1 MTKKCPKC
9 GNEFDAELTTCPT
22 CGYSLTDTT
31 VDKEEAETTSTN
43 IDFETQGNEEHEDQL
58 NENIEWS
65 ELKDMSLGHVMELF
79 GESPEEE
86 SNDDKKEES
95 TEDNLIVSDSE
106 DVSGLEA
113 SLQEGASE
121 ETHDSVE
128 ESIPATEETPTHSTE
143 EKLATDEAV
152 NLEETTEE
160 TTTVEAETAEVSET
174 VKSEEEALTEISGTE
189 VISTTS
195 EEEIFSQPPIEDQ
208 DVTPNETLQA
218 YIQAHRADTEM
229 SENPSEET
237 AETQELENS
246 GEAVLTQ
253 AETPTESI
261 SDSEEGLTSATSLEA
276 PSEADATEEKVSD
289 SGVIP
294 PMNET
299 GNAQP
304 APAPKK
310 PSKKVVFVALA
321 VVLLAGGSAWA
332 YHDQTQKAAAQ
343 EAAAL
348 TKKTDTLKDE
358 LAAFYTTKEQVFIKP
373 DMVTVS
379 PEKLSKQVA
388 EIKDSEEYSQLN
400 KQIQTL
406 KEKQQTIQQINQL
419 FEAPIV
425 NGNEL
430 KPAILA
436 ADQPISV
443 KKLTGNDPFDQLMNQ
458 AIDQANQQYNQLQ
471 KAKKAVE
478 VIYKDGKTTNQLN
491 RDTYQAAKAEVD
503 KVTSDKLKKELVKQV
518 TTADQALTKVEEEQK
533 RIAEE
538 QAAAEQA
545 KQAEEQAKQAAAA
558 KQAKQAEEQAKQ
570 AAAAKKEDA
579 KKEETAKTEANGYT
593 APNSD
598 GVYTSPLYAPDAA
611 DIADSS
617 NPAWTWAPGVK
628 EKVLDTVIARGY
640 VVPGGYSLEPAKI
653 VNGEGYYNLYATNN
667 QSKLLEGTTEKNV
680 HMYLVTI
687 NAKTGWFKG
696 NASRNAGQ

>member
-43 IDFETQGNEEHEDQL
+43 IDFETQENEQHEDQL

-106 DVSGLEA
+106 DVSGLET

-121 ETHDSVE
+121 ETHDLVE
-128 ESIPATEETPTHSTE
+128 ESTPATEETPTHSTE
-143 EKLATDEAV
+143 EELATDEAV

-189 VISTTS
+189 VISTAS

-237 AETQELENS
+237 AETQELETS

-261 SDSEEGLTSATSLEA
+261 SDSEEGLTSAASLEA
-276 PSEADATEEKVSD
+276 PSDADTTEEKVSD

-310 PSKKVVFVALA
+310 PSKKVAFVALA

-443 KKLTGNDPFDQLMNQ
+443 KKLTGNDPFEQLMNQ

-558 KQAKQAEEQAKQ
+558 K
-570 AAAAKKEDA
+570 KENA
-579 KKEETAKTEANGYT
+579 KKEEIAKTEANGYT

-598 GVYTSPLYAPDAA
+598 GVYTSPLYAPDPA

>member
-43 IDFETQGNEEHEDQL
+43 IDFETQENEQHEDQL

-106 DVSGLEA
+106 DVSGLET

-128 ESIPATEETPTHSTE
+128 ESTPATEETPTHSTE

-261 SDSEEGLTSATSLEA
+261 SDSEEGLTSAASLEA

-299 GNAQP
+299 GNTQP

-545 KQAEEQAKQAAAA
+545 KQAEEQAKQA
-558 KQAKQAEEQAKQ
+558 EEQAKQ
-570 AAAAKKEDA
+570 AAAAKKENA

>member
-43 IDFETQGNEEHEDQL
+43 IDFETQENEEHEDQL

-152 NLEETTEE
+152 NLEDTTEETTEE

-261 SDSEEGLTSATSLEA
+261 SDSEEGLTSAASLEA
-276 PSEADATEEKVSD
+276 PSDADATEGKVSD

-558 KQAKQAEEQAKQ
+558 K
-570 AAAAKKEDA
+570 KEDA

>member
-1 MTKKCPKC
+1 M
-9 GNEFDAELTTCPT
+9 
-22 CGYSLTDTT
+22 
-31 VDKEEAETTSTN
+31 
-43 IDFETQGNEEHEDQL
+43 
-58 NENIEWS
+58 
-65 ELKDMSLGHVMELF
+65 
-79 GESPEEE
+79 
-86 SNDDKKEES
+86 
-95 TEDNLIVSDSE
+95 
-106 DVSGLEA
+106 
-113 SLQEGASE
+113 
-121 ETHDSVE
+121 
-128 ESIPATEETPTHSTE
+128 
-143 EKLATDEAV
+143 
-152 NLEETTEE
+152 
-160 TTTVEAETAEVSET
+160 
-174 VKSEEEALTEISGTE
+174 
-189 VISTTS
+189 
-195 EEEIFSQPPIEDQ
+195 
-208 DVTPNETLQA
+208 QA

-261 SDSEEGLTSATSLEA
+261 SDSEEGLTSAASLEA
-276 PSEADATEEKVSD
+276 PSDADATEGKVSD

-503 KVTSDKLKKELVKQV
+503 KVTSDKLKKNWSNKSRQ
-518 TTADQALTKVEEEQK
+518 LTK
-533 RIAEE
+533 R
-538 QAAAEQA
+538 
-545 KQAEEQAKQAAAA
+545 
-558 KQAKQAEEQAKQ
+558 
-570 AAAAKKEDA
+570 
-579 KKEETAKTEANGYT
+579 
-593 APNSD
+593 
-598 GVYTSPLYAPDAA
+598 
-611 DIADSS
+611 
-617 NPAWTWAPGVK
+617 
-628 EKVLDTVIARGY
+628 
-640 VVPGGYSLEPAKI
+640 
-653 VNGEGYYNLYATNN
+653 
-667 QSKLLEGTTEKNV
+667 
-680 HMYLVTI
+680 
-687 NAKTGWFKG
+687 
-696 NASRNAGQ
+696 

>member
-43 IDFETQGNEEHEDQL
+43 IDFETQENEKHEDQL

-95 TEDNLIVSDSE
+95 IEDNLIVSDSE
-106 DVSGLEA
+106 DVSGLET

-128 ESIPATEETPTHSTE
+128 ESTPATEETPTHSTE

-152 NLEETTEE
+152 NLEETTEETIEETTEE

-229 SENPSEET
+229 SEDPSEET

-261 SDSEEGLTSATSLEA
+261 SDSEEGLTSAASLEA
-276 PSEADATEEKVSD
+276 PSDADATEEKVSD

-558 KQAKQAEEQAKQ
+558 K
-570 AAAAKKEDA
+570 KENA

>member
-31 VDKEEAETTSTN
+31 VDKKEVETTSTN
-43 IDFETQGNEEHEDQL
+43 IDFKTQENEQHEDQL

-95 TEDNLIVSDSE
+95 IEDNLIVSDSE
-106 DVSGLEA
+106 DVSDSEA
-113 SLQEGASE
+113 VLQEGASE

-128 ESIPATEETPTHSTE
+128 ETIPATEAMPTHSTE

-208 DVTPNETLQA
+208 DVTPNETLKA

-261 SDSEEGLTSATSLEA
+261 SDSEEGLTSAASLEE
-276 PSEADATEEKVSD
+276 PSEADTTEEKVSD

-310 PSKKVVFVALA
+310 PSKKVAFVALA

-348 TKKTDTLKDE
+348 SKKTDTLKDE

-419 FEAPIV
+419 FEAPIF

-478 VIYKDGKTTNQLN
+478 VIYEDGKTTNQLN

-503 KVTSDKLKKELVKQV
+503 KVTSDKLKKELVTQV

-558 KQAKQAEEQAKQ
+558 K
-570 AAAAKKEDA
+570 KENA

-598 GVYTSPLYAPDAA
+598 GVYTSPLYAPDAT

-667 QSKLLEGTTEKNV
+667 QSKLLEGITEKNV

>member
-43 IDFETQGNEEHEDQL
+43 IDFETQENEEHEDQL

-152 NLEETTEE
+152 NLEEKTEETTEE

-174 VKSEEEALTEISGTE
+174 VKSEEETLTEISGTE

-261 SDSEEGLTSATSLEA
+261 SDSEEGLTSAASLEA

-558 KQAKQAEEQAKQ
+558 K
-570 AAAAKKEDA
+570 KENA

>member
-31 VDKEEAETTSTN
+31 VDTEEAKTTSTN
-43 IDFETQGNEEHEDQL
+43 IDFETQENDQHENQL

-86 SNDDKKEES
+86 SNDDKKEEP
-95 TEDNLIVSDSE
+95 TEDSLIVSDSE
-106 DVSGLEA
+106 DVSGPEA

-121 ETHDSVE
+121 ETHDLVE
-128 ESIPATEETPTHSTE
+128 ETTPATEAMPTHSTE
-143 EKLATDEAV
+143 EELATDEAV
-152 NLEETTEE
+152 TLEEPTEE

-174 VKSEEEALTEISGTE
+174 VKSEEAALTEISGTE
-189 VISTTS
+189 VIPATS
-195 EEEIFSQPPIEDQ
+195 EEETFSQPPIEDQ

-229 SENPSEET
+229 SENQSEET
-237 AETQELENS
+237 AESQEVENS
-246 GEAVLTQ
+246 SEVVLTET
-253 AETPTESI
+253 ETPTESI
-261 SDSEEGLTSATSLEA
+261 SDSKEGLTSAESLEA
-276 PSEADATEEKVSD
+276 PSETDATEEKVSD

-299 GNAQP
+299 GIAQP

-310 PSKKVVFVALA
+310 PSKKVAFVVLA

-348 TKKTDTLKDE
+348 TKKTDTLKNE

-406 KEKQQTIQQINQL
+406 KDKQQTIRQINQL

-443 KKLTGNDPFDQLMNQ
+443 KKVTGNDPFDQLMNQ

-538 QAAAEQA
+538 QAAQAAAEQA

-558 KQAKQAEEQAKQ
+558 K
-570 AAAAKKEDA
+570 KENA

-598 GVYTSPLYAPDAA
+598 GVYTSPLYAPDPA
-611 DIADSS
+611 DVADSN

>member
-43 IDFETQGNEEHEDQL
+43 IDFETQENEQHEDQL

-106 DVSGLEA
+106 HVSGLET

-128 ESIPATEETPTHSTE
+128 ESTPAIEETPTHSTE

-189 VISTTS
+189 VISTAS

-208 DVTPNETLQA
+208 DVTPNETLQG

-229 SENPSEET
+229 SEDPSEET

-261 SDSEEGLTSATSLEA
+261 SDSEEGLTSAASLEE
-276 PSEADATEEKVSD
+276 PSEADVTEEKVSN

-310 PSKKVVFVALA
+310 PSKKVAFVALA

-558 KQAKQAEEQAKQ
+558 K
-570 AAAAKKEDA
+570 KENA

>member
-43 IDFETQGNEEHEDQL
+43 IDFETQENEEHEDQL

-160 TTTVEAETAEVSET
+160 TTKETTTVEAETAEVSET

-261 SDSEEGLTSATSLEA
+261 SDSEEGLTSAASLEA
-276 PSEADATEEKVSD
+276 PSDADATEGKVSD

-558 KQAKQAEEQAKQ
+558 K
-570 AAAAKKEDA
+570 KEDA

>member
-43 IDFETQGNEEHEDQL
+43 IDFETQENEQHEDQL

-106 DVSGLEA
+106 DVSGLET

-128 ESIPATEETPTHSTE
+128 ESTPATEETPTHSTE

-160 TTTVEAETAEVSET
+160 TTIVEAETAEVSET

-218 YIQAHRADTEM
+218 YIQAHRAGTEM

-261 SDSEEGLTSATSLEA
+261 SNSEEGLTSAASLEA

-310 PSKKVVFVALA
+310 SSKKVAFVALA

-545 KQAEEQAKQAAAA
+545 KQAEEQAKQAEE
-558 KQAKQAEEQAKQ
+558 QAKQAEEQAKQ
-570 AAAAKKEDA
+570 AAAAKKENA

>member
-43 IDFETQGNEEHEDQL
+43 IDFKTQENEQHEDQL

-95 TEDNLIVSDSE
+95 IEDNLIVSDSE
-106 DVSGLEA
+106 DVSDSEA
-113 SLQEGASE
+113 VLQEGASE

-128 ESIPATEETPTHSTE
+128 ETIPATEATPTHSTE

-237 AETQELENS
+237 AETQELENR

-261 SDSEEGLTSATSLEA
+261 SDSEEGLTNAASLEE
-276 PSEADATEEKVSD
+276 PSEADTTEKKVSD

-310 PSKKVVFVALA
+310 PSKKVAFVALA

-348 TKKTDTLKDE
+348 SKKTDTLKDE

-373 DMVTVS
+373 DTVTVS

-419 FEAPIV
+419 FEAPIF

-558 KQAKQAEEQAKQ
+558 K
-570 AAAAKKEDA
+570 KENA
-579 KKEETAKTEANGYT
+579 KKEETVKTEANGYT

>member
-31 VDKEEAETTSTN
+31 VDKKEAETTSTN
-43 IDFETQGNEEHEDQL
+43 IDFKTQENEQHEDQL

-95 TEDNLIVSDSE
+95 IEDNLIVSDSE
-106 DVSGLEA
+106 DVSDSEA
-113 SLQEGASE
+113 VLQEGASE

-128 ESIPATEETPTHSTE
+128 ESTPATEETPTHSTE

-152 NLEETTEE
+152 NLEETTEETIEETTEE

-261 SDSEEGLTSATSLEA
+261 SDSEEGLTSAASLEA
-276 PSEADATEEKVSD
+276 PSEADATEEKVSN

-310 PSKKVVFVALA
+310 PSKKVAFVALA

-406 KEKQQTIQQINQL
+406 KEKQLTIQQINQL

-503 KVTSDKLKKELVKQV
+503 KVISDKLKKELVKQV
-518 TTADQALTKVEEEQK
+518 KTADQALTKVEEEQK

-558 KQAKQAEEQAKQ
+558 K
-570 AAAAKKEDA
+570 KENA

>member
-43 IDFETQGNEEHEDQL
+43 IDFETQENEEHEDQL

-79 GESPEEE
+79 GESPEE

-128 ESIPATEETPTHSTE
+128 ESIPATEETPTHST
-143 EKLATDEAV
+143 
-152 NLEETTEE
+152 EETTEE

-261 SDSEEGLTSATSLEA
+261 SDSEEGLTSAASLEA
-276 PSEADATEEKVSD
+276 PSDADATEGKVSD

-558 KQAKQAEEQAKQ
+558 K
-570 AAAAKKEDA
+570 KEDA

>member
-43 IDFETQGNEEHEDQL
+43 IDFETQENEQHEDQL

-106 DVSGLEA
+106 DVSGLET

-128 ESIPATEETPTHSTE
+128 ESTPATEETPTHSTE

-160 TTTVEAETAEVSET
+160 TTIVEAETAEVSET

-218 YIQAHRADTEM
+218 YIQAHRAGTEM

-261 SDSEEGLTSATSLEA
+261 SDSEEGLTSAASLEA

-545 KQAEEQAKQAAAA
+545 KQAEEQAKQA
-558 KQAKQAEEQAKQ
+558 EEQAKQ
-570 AAAAKKEDA
+570 AAAAKKENA

>member
-31 VDKEEAETTSTN
+31 VDKEEAKTTSTN
-43 IDFETQGNEEHEDQL
+43 IDFETQENEQHEDQL

-86 SNDDKKEES
+86 SNDDKKEEP
-95 TEDNLIVSDSE
+95 TEDSLIVSDSE
-106 DVSGLEA
+106 DVSGPEA
-113 SLQEGASE
+113 ALQEGASE
-121 ETHDSVE
+121 ETHDLVE
-128 ESIPATEETPTHSTE
+128 ETTPATEAMPTHSTE
-143 EKLATDEAV
+143 EELATDEAV
-152 NLEETTEE
+152 TLEETTEE

-174 VKSEEEALTEISGTE
+174 VKSEEAALTEISGTE
-189 VISTTS
+189 VIPATS
-195 EEEIFSQPPIEDQ
+195 EEETFSQPPIEDQ

-229 SENPSEET
+229 SENQSEET
-237 AETQELENS
+237 AESQEVENS
-246 GEAVLTQ
+246 SEVVLTET
-253 AETPTESI
+253 ETPTESI
-261 SDSEEGLTSATSLEA
+261 SDSKEGLTSAESLEA
-276 PSEADATEEKVSD
+276 PSETDATEEKVSD

-299 GNAQP
+299 GIAQP

-310 PSKKVVFVALA
+310 PSKKVAFVVLA

-348 TKKTDTLKDE
+348 TKKTDTLKNE

-406 KEKQQTIQQINQL
+406 KDKQQTIRQINQL

-443 KKLTGNDPFDQLMNQ
+443 KKVTGNDPFDQLMNQ

-538 QAAAEQA
+538 QAAQAAAEQA

-558 KQAKQAEEQAKQ
+558 K
-570 AAAAKKEDA
+570 KENA

-598 GVYTSPLYAPDAA
+598 GVYTSPLYAPDPA
-611 DIADSS
+611 DVADSN

>member
-31 VDKEEAETTSTN
+31 VDKEEVETTSTN
-43 IDFETQGNEEHEDQL
+43 IDFETQENEQHEDQL

-95 TEDNLIVSDSE
+95 IEDNLIVSDSE
-106 DVSGLEA
+106 DVSDSEA
-113 SLQEGASE
+113 VLQEGASE

-128 ESIPATEETPTHSTE
+128 ETIPATEATPTHSTE

-261 SDSEEGLTSATSLEA
+261 SDSEEGLTSAASLEE

-538 QAAAEQA
+538 QAAQAAAEQA

-558 KQAKQAEEQAKQ
+558 K
-570 AAAAKKEDA
+570 KENA

>member
-43 IDFETQGNEEHEDQL
+43 IDFKTQENEQHEDQL

-95 TEDNLIVSDSE
+95 IEDNLIVSDSE
-106 DVSGLEA
+106 DVSDSEA
-113 SLQEGASE
+113 VLQEGASE

-128 ESIPATEETPTHSTE
+128 ETIPATEAMPTHSTE

-261 SDSEEGLTSATSLEA
+261 SDSEEGLTSAASLEE
-276 PSEADATEEKVSD
+276 PSEADTTEEKVSD

-310 PSKKVVFVALA
+310 PSKKVAFVALA

-348 TKKTDTLKDE
+348 SKKTDTLKDE

-503 KVTSDKLKKELVKQV
+503 KVTSDKLKKELVTQV

-545 KQAEEQAKQAAAA
+545 KQAEEQAKQA
-558 KQAKQAEEQAKQ
+558 EEQAKQ
-570 AAAAKKEDA
+570 AAAAKKENA

-598 GVYTSPLYAPDAA
+598 GVYTSPLYAPDAT

>member
-43 IDFETQGNEEHEDQL
+43 IDFETQENEQHEDQL

-106 DVSGLEA
+106 DVSGLET

-128 ESIPATEETPTHSTE
+128 ESTPATEETPTHSTE

-261 SDSEEGLTSATSLEA
+261 SDSEEGLTSAASLEA

-545 KQAEEQAKQAAAA
+545 AAE
-558 KQAKQAEEQAKQ
+558 QAKQAEEQAKQ

>member
-31 VDKEEAETTSTN
+31 VDKEEVETTSTN
-43 IDFETQGNEEHEDQL
+43 IDFETQENEQHEDQL

-106 DVSGLEA
+106 GVSGLET
-113 SLQEGASE
+113 SLQEGGSE

-128 ESIPATEETPTHSTE
+128 ESTLATEETPTHST
-143 EKLATDEAV
+143 
-152 NLEETTEE
+152 EETTEE

-261 SDSEEGLTSATSLEA
+261 SDSEEGLTSAASLEA

-406 KEKQQTIQQINQL
+406 KEKQQIIQQINQL

-471 KAKKAVE
+471 KAKKTVE

-558 KQAKQAEEQAKQ
+558 K
-570 AAAAKKEDA
+570 KENA

-593 APNSD
+593 APNSEL
-598 GVYTSPLYAPDAA
+598 VRFMRQMLPISLIVA
-611 DIADSS
+611 IQ
-617 NPAWTWAPGVK
+617 
-628 EKVLDTVIARGY
+628 RGHGHQ
-640 VVPGGYSLEPAKI
+640 V
-653 VNGEGYYNLYATNN
+653 
-667 QSKLLEGTTEKNV
+667 
-680 HMYLVTI
+680 
-687 NAKTGWFKG
+687 
-696 NASRNAGQ
+696 

>member
-43 IDFETQGNEEHEDQL
+43 IDFETQENEQHEDQL

-106 DVSGLEA
+106 HVSGLET

-128 ESIPATEETPTHSTE
+128 ESTPATEETPTHSTE

-237 AETQELENS
+237 AETQ
-246 GEAVLTQ
+246 

-261 SDSEEGLTSATSLEA
+261 SDSEEGLTSAASLEE
-276 PSEADATEEKVSD
+276 PSEADVTEEKVSN

-310 PSKKVVFVALA
+310 PSKKVAFVALA

-406 KEKQQTIQQINQL
+406 KEKQLTIQQINQL

-558 KQAKQAEEQAKQ
+558 K
-570 AAAAKKEDA
+570 KENA
-579 KKEETAKTEANGYT
+579 KKEETAKTEVNGYT

>member
-43 IDFETQGNEEHEDQL
+43 IDFETQENEQHEDQL

-128 ESIPATEETPTHSTE
+128 ESTPATEETPTHSTE

-229 SENPSEET
+229 SENQSEET

-261 SDSEEGLTSATSLEA
+261 SDSEEGLTSAASLEA
-276 PSEADATEEKVSD
+276 PSDADATEEKVSD

-343 EAAAL
+343 EAAL

-558 KQAKQAEEQAKQ
+558 K
-570 AAAAKKEDA
+570 KENA
-579 KKEETAKTEANGYT
+579 KKEETVKTEANGYT

>member
-43 IDFETQGNEEHEDQL
+43 IDFETQENEEHEDQL

-106 DVSGLEA
+106 DVSGLET

-174 VKSEEEALTEISGTE
+174 VKSEEETLTEISGTE

-261 SDSEEGLTSATSLEA
+261 SDSEEGLTSAASLEA

-545 KQAEEQAKQAAAA
+545 AAE
-558 KQAKQAEEQAKQ
+558 QAKQAEEQAKQ

>member
-43 IDFETQGNEEHEDQL
+43 IDFETQENEEHEDQL

-95 TEDNLIVSDSE
+95 TEDNLILSDSE

-160 TTTVEAETAEVSET
+160 TTEETAEVSET

-229 SENPSEET
+229 SENPLEET

-261 SDSEEGLTSATSLEA
+261 SDSEEGLTSAASLEE
-276 PSEADATEEKVSD
+276 PSEADTTEEKVSD

-310 PSKKVVFVALA
+310 PSKKVAFVALA

-348 TKKTDTLKDE
+348 SKKTGTLKDE

-406 KEKQQTIQQINQL
+406 KEKQQTIQQLNQL

-538 QAAAEQA
+538 QAAAE
-545 KQAEEQAKQAAAA
+545 
-558 KQAKQAEEQAKQ
+558 QAKQAEEQAKQ

>member
-43 IDFETQGNEEHEDQL
+43 IDFETQENEQHEDQL

-106 DVSGLEA
+106 DVSGLET

-128 ESIPATEETPTHSTE
+128 ESTPATEETPTHSTE

-261 SDSEEGLTSATSLEA
+261 SDSEEGLTSAASLEA

-545 KQAEEQAKQAAAA
+545 KQAEEQAKQAEE
-558 KQAKQAEEQAKQ
+558 QAKQAEEQAKQ
-570 AAAAKKEDA
+570 AAAAKKENA

>member
-31 VDKEEAETTSTN
+31 VDTEEAETTSTN
-43 IDFETQGNEEHEDQL
+43 IDFETQENDQHENQL

-86 SNDDKKEES
+86 SNDDKKEEP
-95 TEDNLIVSDSE
+95 TEDSLIVSDSE
-106 DVSGLEA
+106 DVSGPEA

-121 ETHDSVE
+121 ETHDLVE
-128 ESIPATEETPTHSTE
+128 ETTPATEAMPTHS
-143 EKLATDEAV
+143 
-152 NLEETTEE
+152 TEE
-160 TTTVEAETAEVSET
+160 TTTVEAETAEVSEM
-174 VKSEEEALTEISGTE
+174 VKSEEAALTEISGTE
-189 VISTTS
+189 VIPATS
-195 EEEIFSQPPIEDQ
+195 EEETFSQPPIEDQ
-208 DVTPNETLQA
+208 DVTPNKTLQA

-229 SENPSEET
+229 SENQSEET
-237 AETQELENS
+237 AESQELENS

-261 SDSEEGLTSATSLEA
+261 SDSEEGVTSAASLEA
-276 PSEADATEEKVSD
+276 PSETNATEEKVSD

-299 GNAQP
+299 GIAQP

-310 PSKKVVFVALA
+310 PSKKVAFVALA

-343 EAAAL
+343 EAAL
-348 TKKTDTLKDE
+348 ITKKTDTLKNE

-406 KEKQQTIQQINQL
+406 KDKQQTIRQINQL

-443 KKLTGNDPFDQLMNQ
+443 KKVTGNDPFDQLMNQ

-503 KVTSDKLKKELVKQV
+503 KVTSDKLKKELIKQV

-558 KQAKQAEEQAKQ
+558 K
-570 AAAAKKEDA
+570 KENA

-598 GVYTSPLYAPDAA
+598 GVYTSPLYAPDPA

-667 QSKLLEGTTEKNV
+667 QSKLLEGTTKKNV

>member
-43 IDFETQGNEEHEDQL
+43 IDFETQENEKHEDQL

-95 TEDNLIVSDSE
+95 IEDNLIVSDSE
-106 DVSGLEA
+106 DVSGLET

-128 ESIPATEETPTHSTE
+128 ESTPATEETPTHSTE

-152 NLEETTEE
+152 NLEETTEETIEETTEE

-229 SENPSEET
+229 SEDPSEET

-261 SDSEEGLTSATSLEA
+261 SDSEEGLTSAASLEE
-276 PSEADATEEKVSD
+276 PSEADVTEEKVSN

-310 PSKKVVFVALA
+310 PSKKVAFVALA

-406 KEKQQTIQQINQL
+406 KEKQLTIQQINQL

-558 KQAKQAEEQAKQ
+558 K
-570 AAAAKKEDA
+570 KENA

>member
-1 MTKKCPKC
+1 MA
-9 GNEFDAELTTCPT
+9 NH
-22 CGYSLTDTT
+22 
-31 VDKEEAETTSTN
+31 
-43 IDFETQGNEEHEDQL
+43 Q
-58 NENIEWS
+58 
-65 ELKDMSLGHVMELF
+65 
-79 GESPEEE
+79 
-86 SNDDKKEES
+86 KEES

-106 DVSGLEA
+106 DVSGLET

-128 ESIPATEETPTHSTE
+128 ESTPATEETPTHSTE

-174 VKSEEEALTEISGTE
+174 VKSEEETLTEISGTE

-229 SENPSEET
+229 SENPLEET

-261 SDSEEGLTSATSLEA
+261 SDSEEGLTSAASLEA
-276 PSEADATEEKVSD
+276 PSEADATEEKVSN

-294 PMNET
+294 PM
-299 GNAQP
+299 NAQP

-310 PSKKVVFVALA
+310 PSKKVAFVALA

-558 KQAKQAEEQAKQ
+558 K
-570 AAAAKKEDA
+570 KENA